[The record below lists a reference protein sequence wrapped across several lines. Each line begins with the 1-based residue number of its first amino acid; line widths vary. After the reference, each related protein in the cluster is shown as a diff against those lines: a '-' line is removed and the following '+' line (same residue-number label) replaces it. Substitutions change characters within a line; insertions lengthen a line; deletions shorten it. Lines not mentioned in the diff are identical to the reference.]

1 MTCSF
6 AKRTKKGK
14 DHSLQRLCDDRQS
27 IKLTDFEFCNK
38 FNSYLQII
46 IMFVSQQKHEFGF
59 EHIKLCQHPKTNIEN
74 FKKNGRT

>member
-6 AKRTKKGK
+6 AKHTKKGK

-46 IMFVSQQKHEFGF
+46 IMFVSQKNMNLDLSTSNYANTP
-59 EHIKLCQHPKTNIEN
+59 KLI
-74 FKKNGRT
+74 